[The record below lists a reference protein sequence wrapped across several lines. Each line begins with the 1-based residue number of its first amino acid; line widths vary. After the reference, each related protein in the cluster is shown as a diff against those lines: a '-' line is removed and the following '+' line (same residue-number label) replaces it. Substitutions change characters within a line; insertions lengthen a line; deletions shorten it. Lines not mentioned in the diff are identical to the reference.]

1 MMKNRKKVLFCH
13 IETNEHVGIF
23 CQTGLFY
30 ILKILLNTV
39 PLLFYISPHKF
50 FVNATFKDYII
61 FYSVD
66 IPLFIQL
73 QTVFSF
79 SSHIFRWF
87 LFSLSLQMFLYVV
100 LQLELLGQKNGNLF
114 KVLEACYQI
123 ISQNSAVICISQCI
137 ENSH

>member
-1 MMKNRKKVLFCH
+1 MIKNRKKVLFCY

-23 CQTGLFY
+23 CQTSLFY

-50 FVNATFKDYII
+50 FANATFKDYII
-61 FYSVD
+61 LYLAD
-66 IPLFIQL
+66 IPLFVQL

-79 SSHIFRWF
+79 SRHIFRWF
-87 LFSLSLQMFLYVV
+87 LFSFVYVV